1 MYHSTLYLVGED
13 GSLVL
18 SGVTSYGTGCG
29 DEGEG
34 KRENLTIIEID
45 IPEEVVHSLVGRS
58 FGAIFSTLRKSRLE
72 KAFLL

>member
-34 KRENLTIIEID
+34 KREKQFLKLMLWKGWCTF
-45 IPEEVVHSLVGRS
+45 LGRTVLKL
-58 FGAIFSTLRKSRLE
+58 FSRP
-72 KAFLL
+72 